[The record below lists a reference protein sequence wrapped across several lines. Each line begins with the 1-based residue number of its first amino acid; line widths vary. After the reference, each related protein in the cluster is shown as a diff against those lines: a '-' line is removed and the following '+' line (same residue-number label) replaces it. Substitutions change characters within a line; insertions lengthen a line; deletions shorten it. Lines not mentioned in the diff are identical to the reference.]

1 MPQEVT
7 GFERIYPHIARWVQS
22 YGWIEMGADHYSRS
36 LVRALD
42 EGGMV
47 WESQEDDT
55 TLDHT
60 QCSTPRPTNRPY
72 RASNRLKEGRNV
84 VLQVDGLLE

>member
-1 MPQEVT
+1 MVHQERSQKAMPQGTT
-7 GFERIYPHIARWVQS
+7 GFERTYPHIARWVQS

-47 WESQEDDT
+47 WESKEDDT
-55 TLDHT
+55 TLD
-60 QCSTPRPTNRPY
+60 
-72 RASNRLKEGRNV
+72 K
-84 VLQVDGLLE
+84 VLQTLDAFLAQRIQEYSA

>member
-1 MPQEVT
+1 MPQGVT
-7 GFERIYPHIARWVQS
+7 EFERTYPHIARWVQS

-55 TLDHT
+55 TLDE
-60 QCSTPRPTNRPY
+60 
-72 RASNRLKEGRNV
+72 L
-84 VLQVDGLLE
+84 LQTLDVFLAQRMQGYSA

>member
-1 MPQEVT
+1 MNDDYRVRKRSQQEMPQGAT
-7 GFERIYPHIARWVQS
+7 GFERTYPHIARWVQS

-55 TLDHT
+55 TLD
-60 QCSTPRPTNRPY
+60 
-72 RASNRLKEGRNV
+72 AL
-84 VLQVDGLLE
+84 LQTLDVFLAQRMQEYYA

>member
-1 MPQEVT
+1 MPQGAT
-7 GFERIYPHIARWVQS
+7 GFEHTYPHIARWVQS

-55 TLDHT
+55 TLD
-60 QCSTPRPTNRPY
+60 
-72 RASNRLKEGRNV
+72 E
-84 VLQVDGLLE
+84 VLQILDAFLAQRIQEYYA

>member
-1 MPQEVT
+1 MPEGAT
-7 GFERIYPHIARWVQS
+7 SFEHLYPHIARWVQS

-55 TLDHT
+55 MLD
-60 QCSTPRPTNRPY
+60 
-72 RASNRLKEGRNV
+72 E
-84 VLQVDGLLE
+84 VLQTLEAFLAQKMQEDYA

>member
-1 MPQEVT
+1 MPQGAS
-7 GFERIYPHIARWVQS
+7 GFEHMYPNIARWVQS

-47 WESQEDDT
+47 WESQEDAT
-55 TLDHT
+55 TLD
-60 QCSTPRPTNRPY
+60 
-72 RASNRLKEGRNV
+72 E
-84 VLQVDGLLE
+84 VLQTLDVFLAQRMQEYYA

>member
-1 MPQEVT
+1 MPQGAT
-7 GFERIYPHIARWVQS
+7 GFEHMYPHITRWVQS

-47 WESQEDDT
+47 WESKEDDT
-55 TLDHT
+55 TLD
-60 QCSTPRPTNRPY
+60 
-72 RASNRLKEGRNV
+72 E
-84 VLQVDGLLE
+84 VLQTLEAFLAQRMQEYYA

>member
-1 MPQEVT
+1 MPQGAT
-7 GFERIYPHIARWVQS
+7 GFEQSYPHIARWVQS

-55 TLDHT
+55 TLDET
-60 QCSTPRPTNRPY
+60 LY
-72 RASNRLKEGRNV
+72 A
-84 VLQVDGLLE
+84 LEAFLAQRIQEYYT

>member
-1 MPQEVT
+1 MVHQERSQQAMPQGAT
-7 GFERIYPHIARWVQS
+7 GFEQSYPHIARWVQS

-47 WESQEDDT
+47 WESKEDDT
-55 TLDHT
+55 TLDET
-60 QCSTPRPTNRPY
+60 LDALESFLAQRM
-72 RASNRLKEGRNV
+72 KEYYA
-84 VLQVDGLLE
+84 

>member
-1 MPQEVT
+1 MTIIEVRKKRSQQEMPQGAS
-7 GFERIYPHIARWVQS
+7 GFEQMYPNIARWVQS

-47 WESQEDDT
+47 WESKEDDT
-55 TLDHT
+55 TLDAT
-60 QCSTPRPTNRPY
+60 LDALESFLAQRM
-72 RASNRLKEGRNV
+72 KEYYA
-84 VLQVDGLLE
+84 

>member
-1 MPQEVT
+1 MPQGVT
-7 GFERIYPHIARWVQS
+7 GFERTYPHIARWVQS

-55 TLDHT
+55 TLD
-60 QCSTPRPTNRPY
+60 
-72 RASNRLKEGRNV
+72 EM
-84 VLQVDGLLE
+84 LQILDAFLAQRMQEYYA

>member
-1 MPQEVT
+1 MTIIEVRKERSQQEMSQGAS
-7 GFERIYPHIARWVQS
+7 GFEHTYPNIARWVQS

-47 WESQEDDT
+47 WESQEDDA
-55 TLDHT
+55 TLDT
-60 QCSTPRPTNRPY
+60 
-72 RASNRLKEGRNV
+72 L
-84 VLQVDGLLE
+84 LQTLDAFLAQRMQAYYA